1 VELTERILASLRG
14 HLGTT
19 VSHPDVAGQLIVRGV
34 TSDPVNFGW
43 KLMPDSFRV
52 EGRNV
57 FCCEADWSLEPI
69 FVFED
74 EVTVVD
80 APAEMVVSAML
91 DMLDTDTAYSLQHP
105 EEDDDEDSDE
115 DDWICEGQP

>member
-1 VELTERILASLRG
+1 MELTERILASLRG

-105 EEDDDEDSDE
+105 EDEEDDADE
-115 DDWICEGQP
+115 DDWACEGQP

>member
-91 DMLDTDTAYSLQHP
+91 DMMDSDAAYELQHP
-105 EEDDDEDSDE
+105 GSEDEDEEE
-115 DDWICEGQP
+115 DDWICEGGP